1 LRRWRRNGLAAC
13 GAVALAF
20 AVRPAAAQTQST
32 DSAMAETLFEEGKD
46 LMEAGDYANA
56 CPKLAES
63 YRLDKGSGT
72 LTALAMCHEKLN
84 KTATAWAEF
93 IEVVTEAQQA
103 GRADRE
109 KFARQHVSALE
120 PRLSRLTIS
129 VAPET
134 ARLPDVQ
141 VRRDR
146 VVVGSAAWGVASP
159 VDPGEHVIEASAP
172 GHKAWSARV
181 TVGDSADKQS
191 VDVPALEEKADDSP
205 SNSSS
210 DEPAP
215 VTTPPPVPES
225 PHRGG
230 TQRAISYVVGAAG
243 IVSLGV
249 GTTFGVMA
257 VSKSND
263 AKSQCH
269 PPPND
274 CDAAALPVNRQAKT
288 DAVIADVTLGVGI
301 VAVGVG
307 LYLLLSAPSD
317 APPPT
322 DAPAPATSRVRWQ
335 PLLGRNTAGLSLEAS
350 F

>member
-1 LRRWRRNGLAAC
+1 
-13 GAVALAF
+13 
-20 AVRPAAAQTQST
+20 
-32 DSAMAETLFEEGKD
+32 MAETLFEEGKD
-46 LMEAGDYANA
+46 LMDAGDYANA

-109 KFARQHVSALE
+109 KFARQHVAALE

-141 VRRDR
+141 VRRDH
-146 VVVGSAAWGVASP
+146 VVVGSAAWGVAAP
-159 VDPGEHVIEASAP
+159 VDPGDHVIEASAP
-172 GHKAWSARV
+172 GHRAWSTRV

-191 VDVPALEEKADDSP
+191 VDVPALEEKPDDSP
-205 SNSSS
+205 ATSSS
-210 DEPAP
+210 DEARAAA
-215 VTTPPPVPES
+215 PPPAPES

-230 TQRAISYVVGAAG
+230 TQRAISYVVGGAG
-243 IVSLGV
+243 ILSVGLGSV
-249 GTTFGVMA
+249 FGVLA

-263 AKSQCH
+263 AKAQCH
-269 PPPND
+269 PAPSACPH
-274 CDAAALPVNRQAKT
+274 AAVQENSQAKT
-288 DAVIADVTLGVGI
+288 DALVSDVTLGAGI

-317 APPPT
+317 SPPPSTDVPDAPPP
-322 DAPAPATSRVRWQ
+322 ATTSVRWQ
-335 PLLGRNTAGLSLEAS
+335 PLLGRNAAGLSIEAT